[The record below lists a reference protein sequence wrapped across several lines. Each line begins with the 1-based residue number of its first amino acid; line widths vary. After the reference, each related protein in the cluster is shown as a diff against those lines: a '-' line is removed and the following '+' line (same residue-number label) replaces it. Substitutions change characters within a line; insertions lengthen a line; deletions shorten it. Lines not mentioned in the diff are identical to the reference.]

1 LAWLVTHR
9 LPIKEAAKAFT
20 LYERH
25 EENILKVILDAAV
38 WE

>member
-1 LAWLVTHR
+1 MVTHR
-9 LPIKEAAKAFT
+9 LPIKNAEKAFS

-25 EENILKVILDAAV
+25 EENILKVILDAAI